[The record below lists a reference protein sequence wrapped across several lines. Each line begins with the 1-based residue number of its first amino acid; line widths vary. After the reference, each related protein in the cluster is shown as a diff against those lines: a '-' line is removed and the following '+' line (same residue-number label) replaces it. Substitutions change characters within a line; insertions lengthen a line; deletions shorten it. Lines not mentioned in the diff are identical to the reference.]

1 MNLHLKRMTFSLAIG
16 FYFGFQSGWNTQKI
30 ASENLIFK
38 FVNTMNIMN

>member
-1 MNLHLKRMTFSLAIG
+1 MKLHLKRILISLAIG

-30 ASENLIFK
+30 VSENLLFK